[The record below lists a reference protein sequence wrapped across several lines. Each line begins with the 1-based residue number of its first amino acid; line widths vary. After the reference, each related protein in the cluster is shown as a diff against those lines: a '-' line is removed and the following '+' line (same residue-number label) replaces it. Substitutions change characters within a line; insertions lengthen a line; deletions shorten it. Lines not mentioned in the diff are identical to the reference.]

1 MAVANF
7 DSSQKASSAAGVSS
21 LTSANWTVG
30 SGASNTCLW
39 HGIGSGSGTPVA
51 CSGSKWQGSGG
62 TALSQVGTTNSIGSF
77 WKHSL
82 WRLIAPT
89 GATNTSY
96 ASWGSAQDEV
106 FMTCMSS
113 KDTDQTTPNGT
124 VSTSTGT
131 SSPITTNVSTTTG
144 ELCFDFVFLGNDAA
158 DSPTIT
164 VGANQTSKQEIESGS
179 PSPYEAMGCS
189 VSTAASSTETMDWT
203 FASATSPHW
212 STYAFQVNGI
222 SGGGGGDPAAT
233 GFKSLLGV
241 GVK

>member
-7 DSSQKASSAAGVSS
+7 DSSQKASSAAGVTS
-21 LTSANWTVG
+21 LTSASWTVG

-39 HGIGSGSGTPVA
+39 HGVSSGSGTPVNP
-51 CSGSKWQGSGG
+51 SGSKWQGSGG
-62 TALSQVGTTNSIGSF
+62 TALTQQGTTQSIGSY

-82 WRLIAPT
+82 YRLIAPT
-89 GATNTSY
+89 GASNTSY

-106 FMTCMSS
+106 FMLCMSS

-124 VSTSTGT
+124 VATATGT
-131 SSPITTNVSTTTG
+131 ASPITVNVSTTSG
-144 ELCFDFVFLGNDAA
+144 ELCYDFAFLGNDAA
-158 DSPTIT
+158 DSPTVT
-164 VGANQTSKQEIESGS
+164 VGSNQTSKQEIEGGV
-179 PSPYEAMGCS
+179 PSAYEAAGCS
-189 VSTAASSTETMDWT
+189 TSTAASSTETMDWT

-212 STYAFQVNGI
+212 ATFAFQVTGI